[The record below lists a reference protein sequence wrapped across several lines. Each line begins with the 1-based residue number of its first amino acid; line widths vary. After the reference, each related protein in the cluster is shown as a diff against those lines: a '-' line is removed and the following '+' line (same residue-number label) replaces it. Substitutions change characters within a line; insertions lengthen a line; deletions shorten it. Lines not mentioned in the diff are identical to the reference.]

1 MYPYLL
7 SLAMCLEVS
16 ASPKPGNIHRL
27 LFRNNY
33 YEKFLASCCLSLKWF
48 NRGYRRGFRKWRSIV
63 FGDLIY
69 YCSRDIVTY
78 LGRNDCLGSL
88 TLLIPLS
95 VNIGYCVKS
104 NNVDLN
110 CFRNTQYLLDS
121 TTIYDSIFF
130 YKAIRLTK
138 PSHLKPI
145 ESSEFVDV
153 WSWRYVKELMER
165 NQRLIDVLKYSS
177 RIEIVH
183 DELLSNYS
191 RSIDALGVLKN
202 CLLDKRDWNDC
213 VVYTYMYLLSK
224 HIDTL
229 IVRKHGLETARY
241 VMERARDILREFGS
255 DRWFSELDF
264 FDSELRN
271 RGINPGSIADLVSS
285 TISLYLIEKYLSED
299 KLLFY

>member
-1 MYPYLL
+1 
-7 SLAMCLEVS
+7 
-16 ASPKPGNIHRL
+16 
-27 LFRNNY
+27 
-33 YEKFLASCCLSLKWF
+33 
-48 NRGYRRGFRKWRSIV
+48 
-63 FGDLIY
+63 
-69 YCSRDIVTY
+69 
-78 LGRNDCLGSL
+78 NDCLGSL

-213 VVYTYMYLLSK
+213 VVYTYIYLLSK